1 VKHLPFRHSDSRVI
15 CFGFPVSRLLKLWAR
30 QHNAAKRLFRLT
42 AEASF
47 QFQCSFGRQSRAVNP
62 LVVTNSSR
70 GGQQVPRLR
79 RNDNR
84 WWTFATRLKPYS
96 RSYRQFLA
104 KTAWQSSF
112 TRF

>member
-1 VKHLPFRHSDSRVI
+1 MSWCEATELVHSTFRQIQICPAFSSRWTLVLIFDSFGGKQLPFRHSDSRVI

-62 LVVTNSSR
+62 LV
-70 GGQQVPRLR
+70 
-79 RNDNR
+79 
-84 WWTFATRLKPYS
+84 
-96 RSYRQFLA
+96 
-104 KTAWQSSF
+104 
-112 TRF
+112 